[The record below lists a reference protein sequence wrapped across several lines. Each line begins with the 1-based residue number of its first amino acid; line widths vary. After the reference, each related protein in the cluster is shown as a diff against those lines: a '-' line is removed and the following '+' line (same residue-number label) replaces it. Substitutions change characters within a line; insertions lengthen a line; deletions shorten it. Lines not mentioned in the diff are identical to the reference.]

1 MVICIDNI
9 DLNFVKS
16 IFKKADY
23 YMQDNTT
30 IPSHNDKILCNI
42 FFEPSTRTMLSFE
55 SAMYKLNGKVINFNN
70 NISSLKKGESIN
82 DTLKTLEHYADI
94 FVIRHPSSKI
104 IFEANNYMNKP
115 IINAGNGDSEHPTQA
130 LIDAFTIHKFF
141 NFLNTPIYNKI
152 KILFIGDIKHSR
164 TIHSLYKLLHTFFD
178 NIFEFH
184 FINYHNCYDTSLM
197 SENNTEINF
206 DNIHTFD
213 VIYCTRIQKERFI
226 SYSSINYDDEIKRL
240 QINTNILKNIKKTAI
255 ILHPLPRNNEIDIL
269 IDDDIR
275 CKFFDQV
282 KFGVFVRMAIID
294 SAFS

>member
-1 MVICIDNI
+1 MVISIDNI
-9 DLNFVKS
+9 TLDFIKS
-16 IFKKADY
+16 IFKKTNDY
-23 YMQDNTT
+23 IQDKHN
-30 IPSHNDKILCNI
+30 IPSYNDKILCNI

-70 NISSLKKGESIN
+70 NISSLKKGESIK

-130 LIDAFTIHKFF
+130 IIDAFTIYKSFD
-141 NFLNTPIYNKI
+141 FLYTPVYKKI
-152 KILFIGDIKHSR
+152 KILFVGDIKHSR
-164 TIHSLYKLLHTFFD
+164 TIHSLYKLLYTFFN
-178 NIFEFH
+178 NIFDFH
-184 FINYHNCYDTSLM
+184 FINYHNCYDSNLM
-197 SENNTEINF
+197 NEHNTETNF

-213 VIYCTRIQKERFI
+213 VIYCTRVQKERFI
-226 SYSSINYDDEIKRL
+226 SYSSIDYDAEIKRL
-240 QINTNILKNIKKTAI
+240 QINNTTLNNIKKNAI
-255 ILHPLPRNNEIDIL
+255 ILHPLPRNDEIDVL
-269 IDDDIR
+269 IDDDVR

-294 SAFS
+294 STFS